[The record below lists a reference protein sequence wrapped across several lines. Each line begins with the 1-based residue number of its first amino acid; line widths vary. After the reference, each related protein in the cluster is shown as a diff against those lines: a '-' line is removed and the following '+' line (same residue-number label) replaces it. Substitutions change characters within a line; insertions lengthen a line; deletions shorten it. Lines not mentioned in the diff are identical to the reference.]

1 MSVFSQL
8 DLTLIEFNLK
18 KIGVTAH
25 LGSDPKGGY
34 NSYTWLLNID
44 ESLYLGTYGVSPD
57 SLQVIDIGPVHV
69 SV

>member
-25 LGSDPKGGY
+25 LENGGD
-34 NSYTWLLNID
+34 NDDNNRKKVIFRRLA
-44 ESLYLGTYGVSPD
+44 
-57 SLQVIDIGPVHV
+57 LQAQP
-69 SV
+69 